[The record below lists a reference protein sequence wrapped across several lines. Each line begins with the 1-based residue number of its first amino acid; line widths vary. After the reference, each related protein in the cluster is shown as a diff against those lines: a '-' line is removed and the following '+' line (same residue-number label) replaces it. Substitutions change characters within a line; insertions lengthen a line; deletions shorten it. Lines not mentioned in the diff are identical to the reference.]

1 MIPLGDDNRGRRR
14 TPFITWL
21 IIAANILVFAFY
33 QRFGQNGAFDASFA
47 AVPGELLS
55 GKDIVTQA
63 QRFVDPASGAVEVV
77 PGLGVTPVS
86 VYLTILSSMF
96 MHGSISHIAGNMLFL
111 GIFGDNVESRLGHL
125 RYLLFYL
132 VAGAIG
138 AFSQSAAAGL
148 ASLFTG
154 DTGALLTPMVGASG
168 AISGVLGAYLVLFP
182 GNKVYVLLFDFI
194 PTAFHAWLVI
204 GLWFVMQVAGGLSG
218 WSQGGVAYLAHI
230 GGFATGW
237 FYARHLK
244 KRDKRNSL
252 RRYYGY

>member
-14 TPFITWL
+14 TPLITWL
-21 IIAANILVFAFY
+21 LIGANIFVFVVY

-55 GKDIVTQA
+55 GKDIVTGA
-63 QRFVDPASGAVEVV
+63 QRLVDPATGAVEIA
-77 PGLGVTPVS
+77 PGLGPTPVS
-86 VYLTILSSMF
+86 VYLTILTSMF

-148 ASLFTG
+148 AAIFSG
-154 DTGALLTPMVGASG
+154 DGSALLTPMVGASG

-182 GNKVYVLLFDFI
+182 GNKVYVLLFNFI

-204 GLWFVMQVAGGLSG
+204 GLWFVMQLAGGFSG
-218 WSQGGVAYLAHI
+218 WAQGGVAYLAHI
-230 GGFATGW
+230 GGFATG
-237 FYARHLK
+237 FLYARRLRK
-244 KRDKRNSL
+244 REKRDYY
-252 RRYYGY
+252 RRVYGA

>member
-1 MIPLGDDNRGRRR
+1 
-14 TPFITWL
+14 
-21 IIAANILVFAFY
+21 
-33 QRFGQNGAFDASFA
+33 
-47 AVPGELLS
+47 
-55 GKDIVTQA
+55 
-63 QRFVDPASGAVEVV
+63 
-77 PGLGVTPVS
+77 
-86 VYLTILSSMF
+86 

-132 VAGAIG
+132 VAGTIG

-148 ASLFTG
+148 ASLLSG
-154 DTGALLTPMVGASG
+154 DAGALLTPMVGASG

-204 GLWFVMQVAGGLSG
+204 GLWFVMQVVGGLSG

-237 FYARHLK
+237 FYARHLR
-244 KRDKRNSL
+244 KRE
-252 RRYYGY
+252 RRSYYRRHSGY